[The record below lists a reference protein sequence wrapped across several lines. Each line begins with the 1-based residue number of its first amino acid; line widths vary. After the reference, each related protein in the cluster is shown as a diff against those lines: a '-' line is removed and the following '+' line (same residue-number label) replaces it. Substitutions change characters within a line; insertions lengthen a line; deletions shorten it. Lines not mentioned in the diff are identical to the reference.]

1 MSVPRIYRRYLK
13 LESGHA
19 EEYVEFLKS
28 RELWNEAA
36 LRLADVVNNDFFVSL
51 VGKTKHQLWL
61 ELCDLI
67 TKHPADVT
75 GLPVDA
81 ILRGGVRKFTDEVGR
96 LWTSLA
102 DFYIRRGRFEQARD
116 VYEEGM
122 VSVVT
127 VRDFSVVF
135 DAYAQFEESLLS
147 AKLEAAAELPPPAEE
162 DDDGSA
168 ATQFLLHDTGDD
180 VDLRLARLEH
190 LMHRR
195 PELLSSCMLRQNPHN
210 VAEWL
215 KRVGLFEG
223 DPTRQVLTFSE
234 AVKTVSPEQATG
246 RPHVLWVAFARFYE
260 EHGDVVNA
268 RVIFDKATQVAY
280 KSVDDLATVWCEWA
294 EMELRAKNFSGA
306 LQLMKRAT
314 ALPPKQQQ
322 QRGAKAEELPVQQ
335 RLHRSLRLWSF
346 FADLEESLGTLDG
359 ARHVYDSMLDLRIAT
374 PQNVLNYA
382 QLLQEHKRW
391 EDSFAVYERGVNAFR
406 WPHCKDL
413 WLAYLAQF
421 VQRYGGTKLERTR
434 DLYEQALTAFPPAE
448 AKALYLAFAAVEQQH
463 GLARHAMDIYA
474 RCAVAVPGVAD
485 KLEVYELYA
494 QQAMDAFGV
503 PKVRSIYDS
512 AIEQEDLPSEVVLH
526 LCCRYAQLE
535 RKLGEID
542 RGRVL
547 YVHASQFADPSA
559 EAWFWDEWNTFEV
572 RHGNEDTFREM
583 LRIKRS
589 VAASFSNTHFAM
601 SVPELVARAAEIQAG
616 AAHGGAAGVDAFA
629 ALEAQAQVATT
640 GLRGFVSAGV
650 TGGTA
655 EPAAGAGNAEEI
667 DLGDGGGDAGGND
680 EEAAPEEPDVQLEQ
694 AAVPTAVFGDVQAA
708 AAANKPVAVD
718 AQEALERLSKRQRVN

>member
-1 MSVPRIYRRYLK
+1 MPRIYRRYLK

-421 VQRYGGTKLERTR
+421 VQRYGGSKLERTR
-434 DLYEQALTAFPPAE
+434 DLYEQALAAFPPAE
-448 AKALYLAFAAVEQQH
+448 AKALYLAFAAVEEQH

-474 RCAVAVPGVAD
+474 RCANAVPGAAD
-485 KLEVYELYA
+485 KLAVYELYV
-494 QQAMDAFGV
+494 QHAMDAFGV
-503 PKVRSIYDS
+503 PKVRSIYDT
-512 AIEQEDLPSEVVLH
+512 AVEQEDLPNEVVLH

-547 YVHASQFADPSA
+547 YVHASQFADPAA
-559 EAWFWDEWNTFEV
+559 EPWFWDEWNTFEV

-616 AAHGGAAGVDAFA
+616 VPPGQPGVDAFA

-655 EPAAGAGNAEEI
+655 QPAAAGGNAEEI
-667 DLGDGGGDAGGND
+667 DLGDGGDGGDGDAGGSD
-680 EEAAPEEPDVQLEQ
+680 AEMPEELDVQLEQ

-708 AAANKPVAVD
+708 ATANKPVAVD

>member
-1 MSVPRIYRRYLK
+1 MRLPRIYRRYLK

-51 VGKTKHQLWL
+51 VGKSKHQLWL

-162 DDDGSA
+162 GDNA
-168 ATQFLLHDTGDD
+168 AQFLLHDTGDD

-210 VAEWL
+210 VGEWL

-234 AVKTVSPEQATG
+234 AVKTVSPQQATG

-280 KSVDDLATVWCEWA
+280 KTVDELATVWCEWA
-294 EMELRAKNFSGA
+294 EMELRAKNFGGA

-314 ALPPKQQQ
+314 ALPVQKL

-335 RLHRSLRLWSF
+335 RLHKCLRLWSF

-374 PQNVLNYA
+374 PQSVLNYA

-421 VQRYGGTKLERTR
+421 VQRYGGSKLERTR
-434 DLYEQALTAFPPAE
+434 DLYEQALAAFPPAE
-448 AKALYLAFAAVEQQH
+448 AKALYLAFAAVEEQH

-474 RCAVAVPGVAD
+474 RCANAVPGAAD
-485 KLEVYELYA
+485 KLAVYELYV
-494 QQAMDAFGV
+494 QHAMDAFGV
-503 PKVRSIYDS
+503 PKVRSIYDT
-512 AIEQEDLPSEVVLH
+512 AVEQEDLPNEVVLH

-547 YVHASQFADPSA
+547 YVHASQFADPAA
-559 EAWFWDEWNTFEV
+559 EPWFWDEWNTFEV

-616 AAHGGAAGVDAFA
+616 VPPGQPGVDAFA

-655 EPAAGAGNAEEI
+655 QPAAAGGNAEEI
-667 DLGDGGGDAGGND
+667 DLGDGGDGGDGDAGGSD
-680 EEAAPEEPDVQLEQ
+680 AEMPEELDVQLEQ

-708 AAANKPVAVD
+708 ATANKPVAVD